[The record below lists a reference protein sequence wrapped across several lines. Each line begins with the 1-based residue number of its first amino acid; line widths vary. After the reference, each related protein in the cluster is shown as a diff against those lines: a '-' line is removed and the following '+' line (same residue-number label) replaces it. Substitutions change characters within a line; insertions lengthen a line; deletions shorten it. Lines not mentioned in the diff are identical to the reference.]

1 MLHACAGKGDG
12 HAELP
17 GGLGGAER
25 HYAAGCPLS
34 AATGGSATAEDAGAG
49 GPGCHRRQEGAKC
62 ACGAPDKREGLRAT
76 SQKHSGHVTEVTDG
90 ERH

>member
-25 HYAAGCPLS
+25 RYAAGCPLS
-34 AATGGSATAEDAGAG
+34 AATGGSAAAEDAGAG
-49 GPGCHRRQEGAKC
+49 GLVCHRRQEGAKR
-62 ACGAPDKREGLRAT
+62 ACGAPDREEGPCTTRQA
-76 SQKHSGHVTEVTDG
+76 HSRHVTEL
-90 ERH
+90 